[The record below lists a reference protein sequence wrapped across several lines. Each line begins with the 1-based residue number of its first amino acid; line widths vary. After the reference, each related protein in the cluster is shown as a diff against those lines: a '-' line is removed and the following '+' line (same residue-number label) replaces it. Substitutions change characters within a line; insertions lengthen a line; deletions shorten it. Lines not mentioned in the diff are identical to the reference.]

1 VLLRTVAPV
10 LALLSLTASA
20 GFAATPDQPL
30 ERDAGQVASPAFYT
44 IGGGEVKVRFNTSF
58 LEPLGIQVAM
68 PQPPASARAR
78 DVGFSVFRTSPADGL
93 HFSASKGSLEGF
105 TGGLLR
111 VEGGFGVQ
119 LPDGESI
126 SYDGF
131 HLRANRANPLRF
143 DLVGSD
149 GQSWFYVNHLMFEL
163 VDDGARFDM
172 RAADLRMAPA
182 LASRIG
188 MAELADAYVGGL
200 HMTLDVLTRGAGGMG
215 EIAMGGP
222 DFHGDPF
229 PGGGIYEADVLMQ
242 NYDFQVMRCRRT
254 GGGACDGAGPDDGE
268 VVFAPNSTLR
278 NTNNPNTAHIPWY
291 EKFTGGSN
299 PYGYP
304 YPNADQHPYLIW
316 NLYRVIDGQLEQV
329 GESGVKHA
337 WLTTNGGCSAP
348 FGSHILSPNCSDTYG
363 TGNNDAP
370 DDLGPRT
377 EIIPHLGYFG
387 RCGSIFDTNCDG
399 SSNGVGSDQYRARM
413 VVRESQLANPDAQY
427 YSDSWYVVQDD
438 INIYNTMMHRTI
450 APAPGGGGWVTG
462 TQGPTVVGP
471 VLNAWVSPTTSP
483 MRNVEIDTDEGHTR
497 IAVKVKTLASCPGTL
512 SGTCY
517 RYDYAVHNF
526 DFARA
531 VYGAPP
537 NDQPPNLR
545 IVSNR
550 GFSQFTVP
558 IPTTGAALESNHFAD
573 VDIDAG
579 NNWTATIGAD
589 AVTWVA
595 PAGNELNWG
604 TLYRFSLVTNTAPSD
619 SNLGNVVLDVADA
632 GTPSILQTTMMVP
645 RAGVP
650 GSHVVTA
657 TAGSGGTILPPSQ
670 VVANG
675 GTATFTVT
683 AQSGFTVG
691 SVTGTTCTP
700 INTGGATWTAANITA
715 ACAVTASFTANNHTV
730 TATAGS
736 GGTITPPSQS
746 VVHGG
751 TANFTVTA
759 QTGFSVAGV
768 TGNTCTPANNGNGT
782 WSAPNITSACAVTAT
797 FAANTYTVTATAGTG
812 GGITPPSQS
821 VAHGGAANFTVT
833 TQTGYAVANVTGT
846 TCTPV
851 NIGGNSW
858 RASSI
863 TSACAVTA
871 TFTPNS
877 YAVTATAGAG
887 GAITPPSQSV
897 AHGGTATF
905 TLTPQVGYRVESV
918 TGTTCTPFVS
928 FDNTWI
934 APNITSACAVSAA
947 FVAIEYTVTATAGE
961 GGSISPPSQT
971 VAAGG
976 DATFTVTAQPEH
988 EVVSVVGDTCTP
1000 VDNGDGTWTASGID
1014 SDCAVTAVFVEH
1026 IFYDGFEGPTTR

>member
-1 VLLRTVAPV
+1 VLLRTLAPV

-68 PQPPASARAR
+68 PQPPAGARAR

-93 HFSASKGSLEGF
+93 HFSASKGSLDGF

-111 VEGGFGVQ
+111 VEGGFDVR
-119 LPDGESI
+119 LPDGDSI

-172 RAADLRMAPA
+172 RAADLRMSPA

-200 HMTLDVLTRGAGGMG
+200 HMTLDVLVRGAGGMG

-316 NLYRVIDGQLEQV
+316 NLYRIIDGQLEQI

-377 EIIPHLGYFG
+377 EIIPHLGFFG

-413 VVRESQLANPDAQY
+413 VTRESQLAIPGAQY

-471 VLNAWVSPTTSP
+471 VLDAWVSPTTSP

-497 IAVKVKTLASCPGTL
+497 VAVKVKTLASCVGSLT
-512 SGTCY
+512 GTCY

-537 NDQPPNLR
+537 NDEPPNLR

-550 GFSQFTVP
+550 GFSRFTVP
-558 IPTTGAALESNHFAD
+558 IPSGGAALEANHFAD
-573 VDIDAG
+573 TDIDPA
-579 NNWTATIGAD
+579 NNWQAAIGD
-589 AVTWVA
+589 GGVGIGPAVTWEA

-604 TLYRFSLVTNTAPSD
+604 TMFRFSLVTNTAPSD
-619 SNLGNVVLDVADA
+619 ANLGNVVLDVADVGSPA
-632 GTPSILQTTMMVP
+632 MLQATMMVP
-645 RAGVP
+645 RASGGP
-650 GSHVVTA
+650 GNHVVTA

-670 VVANG
+670 VVATG

-683 AQSGFTVG
+683 AQSGFTVA
-691 SVTGTTCTP
+691 SVTGSTCTP
-700 INTGGATWTAANITA
+700 VNTGGANWAASNITAACAVTATFTANSYTVTATAGAGGAITPPSQTVTHGGSALFTVTPQSGFAVASVTGSTCTPTNNGNGTWSAANITA
-715 ACAVTASFTANNHTV
+715 ACAVTAT
-730 TATAGS
+730 
-736 GGTITPPSQS
+736 
-746 VVHGG
+746 
-751 TANFTVTA
+751 
-759 QTGFSVAGV
+759 FSA
-768 TGNTCTPANNGNGT
+768 
-782 WSAPNITSACAVTAT
+782 SS
-797 FAANTYTVTATAGTG
+797 YTVTATAGMG
-812 GGITPPSQS
+812 GAITPPSQS

-833 TQTGYAVANVTGT
+833 PQSGFSVTSVTGT

-851 NIGGNSW
+851 NNGNGTW
-858 RASSI
+858 TAANI
-863 TSACAVTA
+863 TAACAVTA
-871 TFTPNS
+871 TFT
-877 YAVTATAGAG
+877 AVT
-887 GAITPPSQSV
+887 
-897 AHGGTATF
+897 
-905 TLTPQVGYRVESV
+905 
-918 TGTTCTPFVS
+918 
-928 FDNTWI
+928 
-934 APNITSACAVSAA
+934 
-947 FVAIEYTVTATAGE
+947 YTVTATASE
-961 GGSISPPSQT
+961 GGSISPASQT

-976 DATFTVTAQPEH
+976 DATFTVSAEPEH
-988 EVVSVVGDTCTP
+988 DVVNVSGDTCTP
-1000 VDNGDGTWTASGID
+1000 VDNGDGTWTASDID
-1014 SDCAVTAVFVEH
+1014 SDCAVTASFVEH
-1026 IFYDGFEGPTTR
+1026 IFYDGFEGPATR